1 MTTAKKWL
9 LGLLALIFVGV
20 CLLFPADLVSLT
32 HRLAAPAHLFV
43 RFIIYVLP
51 YTLYFSLG
59 AYLHFGKRR
68 LFEILRDAEQMEL
81 EKQQM
86 ASLTL
91 AGFCFTSLGL
101 LISFY
106 KEEIKRRD
114 PGPHAILIFF
124 AVALGC
130 FMCSHMVLRFRGKRF
145 YALLSDASIDNGL
158 WCILA
163 GLWFFCSKTSGLESL
178 SIAFGF
184 AIVVYI
190 VCVGLNCYYYVS
202 TLR

>member
-1 MTTAKKWL
+1 
-9 LGLLALIFVGV
+9 
-20 CLLFPADLVSLT
+20 
-32 HRLAAPAHLFV
+32 
-43 RFIIYVLP
+43 
-51 YTLYFSLG
+51 
-59 AYLHFGKRR
+59 
-68 LFEILRDAEQMEL
+68 MEL

-86 ASLTL
+86 ASPTL

>member
-1 MTTAKKWL
+1 MSTAKKPVI
-9 LGLLALIFVGV
+9 GLVVLIFIGACLSWPVIWTALIQR
-20 CLLFPADLVSLT
+20 CALAWQLFITAIP
-32 HRLAAPAHLFV
+32 
-43 RFIIYVLP
+43 YVLP
-51 YTLYFSLG
+51 YALYSVLG
-59 AYLHFGKRR
+59 AYLHLGKHR
-68 LFEILRDAEQMEL
+68 LFDILRDAEQMEL

-101 LISFY
+101 LISFF
-106 KEEIKRRD
+106 KDEIKHHD

-145 YALLSDASIDNGL
+145 YALVSDASIDNGL
-158 WCILA
+158 WCILG
-163 GLWFFCSKTSGLESL
+163 GLWFFCRKTPGLENL
-178 SIAFGF
+178 SIAFSF
-184 AIVVYI
+184 AVAIYS
-190 VCVGLNCYYYVS
+190 VCVAFNCYYYVR